1 MMKLVKS
8 MSKRWLITTFL
19 AALVIEIITGAG
31 QDFQTGLNNAITD
44 VPGIKVGHFTNEQY
58 LTGTTVILAP
68 PEGATGG
75 VEVRGSAPGTV
86 ETDLLNPL
94 NLVEK
99 VNAIVLSGGSA
110 YGLEART
117 GVMRCLEEQG
127 VGFPVGAGRVVPI
140 VPGAI
145 LFDLGRG
152 GDWTVRP
159 TAQYGYEAC
168 RNATDGPVGQGN
180 VGAGAGAVSGWAEG
194 LVLKSGIGTAS
205 VNLGNGVIVGAIV
218 AVNAFGSTVNPKTGD
233 FYAKYLEIGG
243 EFRLQSLSA
252 IPAPADQGSITYDD
266 LMSKCT
272 TIGVVA
278 TNVKLTKA
286 QVTKVAQMAH
296 DGLARAIRP
305 AHTMFDGDTIF
316 ALATGEI
323 ELAGLTGKG
332 VFGTSEAAALNVIGS
347 AAADTF
353 ARAIIHAMLSAE
365 SVANFVSYCDYY
377 SGVCSK

>member
-1 MMKLVKS
+1 MRRTVLCKLMLV
-8 MSKRWLITTFL
+8 FL
-19 AALVIEIITGAG
+19 TLMAEILAGAE
-31 QDFQTGLNNAITD
+31 QDLRTGLNNAITD

-68 PEGATGG
+68 SEGATGG
-75 VEVRGSAPGTV
+75 VDVRGSAPGTV
-86 ETDLLNPL
+86 ETDLLNPI

-127 VGFPVGAGRVVPI
+127 IGFPVGGGHVVPI

-159 TAQYGYEAC
+159 TAAYGYEAC
-168 RNATDGPVGQGN
+168 RNATDGPVSQGN
-180 VGAGAGAVSGWAEG
+180 VGAGTGAVSGWAEG

-205 VNLGNGVIVGAIV
+205 IDLGNGVIVGAIV
-218 AVNAFGSTVNPKTGD
+218 AVNAFGSTVNPETGE
-233 FYAKYLEIGG
+233 FYAKYLEIDD
-243 EFRLQSLSA
+243 EFVLQT
-252 IPAPADQGSITYDD
+252 PAVVPTTSQGSVIPEVDVG
-266 LMSKCT
+266 KCT
-272 TIGVVA
+272 TIGVIA

-286 QVTKVAQMAH
+286 QATKIAQMAH

-323 ELAGLTGKG
+323 ELAGLAGKG
-332 VFGTSEAAALNVIGS
+332 VFGTSEVAALNVIGS

-365 SVANFVSYCDYY
+365 SVNGFTSYCDYY
-377 SGVCSK
+377 PNVCGK